1 MEINKIWIFEIQDGV
16 CGGIIIANSEDEA
29 RKKLSLDRG
38 ISITKDICV
47 IYPLMALD
55 LNKDVH
61 DLW

>member
-1 MEINKIWIFEIQDGV
+1 MGIDKIWIFEIQDGV
-16 CGGIIIANSEDEA
+16 GGGIIIANSEEEA

-38 ISITKDICV
+38 IEMTKAFTV
-47 IYPLMALD
+47 IYPLNALD